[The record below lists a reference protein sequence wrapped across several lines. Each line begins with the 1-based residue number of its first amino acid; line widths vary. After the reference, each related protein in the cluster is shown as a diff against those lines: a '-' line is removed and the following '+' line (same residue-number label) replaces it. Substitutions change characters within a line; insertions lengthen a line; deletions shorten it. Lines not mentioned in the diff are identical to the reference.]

1 MVHESL
7 HKLIETVAHRSRDAD
22 LELARSVTD
31 LRIPEA
37 HRLTEMDRAQMAG
50 ILARLVQSIEL
61 DLRLNLADALA
72 STTKDHAK
80 LLRALADDRVEIAFP
95 VLEHHADIVD
105 LSLMSLVKARSDEHR
120 LVLALR
126 EQAGMGMQLLH
137 NGNAKDV
144 TESLLRHRE
153 PNVSR
158 RAMEYLVAE
167 TKRIDRFEEPI
178 LTLSELPFA
187 LLEKLVWMISAAL
200 RAPLLRDF
208 SLSEIDMDVALQ
220 TGARR
225 VLTEQGE
232 QQSLISRVQRLV
244 HQLDEFG
251 ELTDAFLLRCLRQ
264 QKIYLF
270 VAGLAQRANVNFNVM
285 WQIFTDKSL
294 KSLAV
299 LGRAISMSREAV
311 SAMLLSLSDAYS
323 GHDARAPENAVD
335 LLTLFDDIGT
345 EQADAAL
352 RIWNRDPGYQRA
364 LDRLSFRARD

>member
-1 MVHESL
+1 VVHESL
-7 HKLIETVAHRSRDAD
+7 QKLIETVALRSRDAE
-22 LELARSVTD
+22 LELVRSVSD

-50 ILARLVQSIEL
+50 ILARLIHSIEL
-61 DLRLNLADALA
+61 DLRLNLADALPA
-72 STTKDHAK
+72 STKDHAK
-80 LLRALADDRVEIAFP
+80 LLRALADDRIEIAFP
-95 VLEHHADIVD
+95 ILEHHADIVD
-105 LSLMSLVKARSDEHR
+105 LSLMALVKARSDEHR
-120 LVLALR
+120 LVIALR
-126 EQAGMGMQLLH
+126 EQAAMGVQMLH
-137 NGNAKDV
+137 NSNAKDV

-167 TKRIDRFEEPI
+167 TKRTDRFEEPI
-178 LTLSELPFA
+178 LTLSELPYV

-200 RAPLLRDF
+200 RAPLTRDF
-208 SLSEIDMDVALQ
+208 SVSEKDIDAALQ

-232 QQSLISRVQRLV
+232 QQTLISRTQRLV
-244 HQLDEFG
+244 HQLDELG

-264 QKIYLF
+264 QKVYLF
-270 VAGLAQRANVNFNVM
+270 VASLAQRANVNFHVM

-299 LGRAISMSREAV
+299 LGRAIAMSREAV

-335 LLTLFDDIGT
+335 LLTLFDDIGP
-345 EQADAAL
+345 EQAEAAL
-352 RIWNRDPGYQRA
+352 RIWNREPGYQRA
-364 LDRLSFRARD
+364 MDRLSFRARD